1 MSEGK
6 LIQLDIAAVFHSIL
20 FAYQRII
27 IDFLG
32 EVSSRVL
39 TARTM
44 PLIEKIIEKA
54 SPGLVNAE
62 DMDAPLKNLQI
73 CWLFLDLLVKLK

>member
-1 MSEGK
+1 LSEGK
-6 LIQLDIAAVFHSIL
+6 LAQLDIAAVFHSIP

-32 EVSSRVL
+32 EVSSTVL

-44 PLIEKIIEKA
+44 PLIEKIIERA
-54 SPGLVNAE
+54 SPELVTAE
-62 DMDAPLKNLQI
+62 DMDTALRNLRI
-73 CWLFLDLLVKLK
+73 Y

>member
-20 FAYQRII
+20 FTYQRII

-54 SPGLVNAE
+54 SPDLVNAE
-62 DMDAPLKNLQI
+62 NMMLPLKNLQI
-73 CWLFLDLLVKLK
+73 C